1 MIESFLLLIV
11 MFSSVIVLPGFFI
24 FYFLIKKMKEYGFYE
39 NILAYVSSIFFVIF
53 FYFKDHGKLKINP
66 FIEFG
71 LIVFLCSF
79 LLALVVYIKKTE
91 SLYKDIIYLPI
102 LTILIIIWKY
112 SADGTAYYL
121 LLVFVL
127 IDYLLRSLFLKKYKA
142 IALIGSFIVYFVIS
156 VSDSN
161 FLGSENVDN
170 KKSDSSNVINNSKEK
185 ESLGSELRDGS
196 ENLSNDLTLFVGE
209 KISFP
214 REFKFTMK
222 YNNFETTTFR
232 TLTYKVKPHGEEE
245 RDELEI
251 SGTGVQEK
259 VDIRKGYNKDNESLV
274 NAIKFLVGRDI
285 ANKLHDEMNSNYNNF
300 YDLSKFRYFVYY
312 DMPGAEEKDGFLKS
326 EKIKLKEKQDA
337 IVFLLNF
344 NSNKKTKEEIEKDF
358 LVDFSEKEQI
368 KTIKNLMKT
377 KVLQDVNK
385 KEYLVAFLDYSY
397 NEKDEQIRNVKFVYN
412 VSIQDNGEVNVE
424 KSTQ

>member
-39 NILAYVSSIFFVIF
+39 NILAYVGSIFFVIF
-53 FYFKDHGKLKINP
+53 FYFKDNGKLKINP
-66 FIEFG
+66 FIEFS
-71 LIVFLCSF
+71 LVVFLCSF
-79 LLALVVYIKKTE
+79 FVALVVFIKRTK
-91 SLYKDIIYLPI
+91 SLHKDIIYLPI

-112 SADGTAYYL
+112 SSDGSTIYYL

-127 IDYLLRSLFLKKYKA
+127 IDYLVRSLFLKQYKTIA
-142 IALIGSFIVYFVIS
+142 IIGSFIVYFALS

-161 FLGSENVDN
+161 FLGSESISN
-170 KKSDSSNVINNSKEK
+170 KEQG
-185 ESLGSELRDGS
+185 SLGSELRDGS
-196 ENLSNDLTLFVGE
+196 ERLDNDLTLFVDE

-222 YNNFETTTFR
+222 YNNFETTSFR
-232 TLTYKVKPHGEEE
+232 SSTYKVKRPDEEE
-245 RDELEI
+245 RDEVEI
-251 SGTGVQEK
+251 NGTGVQEK

-274 NAIKFLVGRDI
+274 NVIKFLVGRDI
-285 ANKLHDEMNSNYNNF
+285 ANKLHDEMNANYNNF
-300 YDLSKFRYFVYY
+300 YALSKFRYFAYY
-312 DMPGAEEKDGFLKS
+312 DIAGAEEKSGFLKS
-326 EKIKLKEKQDA
+326 ENIKLKENQDA

-358 LVDFSEKEQI
+358 LVDFSEEEQI

-377 KVLQDVNK
+377 KVLKDVNK
-385 KEYLVAFLDYSY
+385 KEYLIAFTDSY
-397 NEKDEQIRNVKFVYN
+397 NKEEQARNINFIYN
-412 VSIQDNGEVNVE
+412 VSIKDNGEVIVE

>member
-1 MIESFLLLIV
+1 MIESLLLLIV

-24 FYFLIKKMKEYGFYE
+24 FYFLIKKMKEYGIYE
-39 NILAYVSSIFFVIF
+39 NLLAYISSIFFVIF
-53 FYFKDHGKLKINP
+53 FYFKDNGKLKINP

-79 LLALVVYIKKTE
+79 FVALVVYIKKTK
-91 SLYKDIIYLPI
+91 SPYKDITYLPI
-102 LTILIIIWKY
+102 LTITIIIWKY
-112 SADGTAYYL
+112 SSDGSVIYYL
-121 LLVFVL
+121 LLAFVL

-161 FLGSENVDN
+161 FLGSENVSN
-170 KKSDSSNVINNSKEK
+170 KEQG
-185 ESLGSELRDGS
+185 SLGSELRDGS
-196 ENLSNDLTLFVGE
+196 ENLGNDLTLFVEE

-222 YNNFETTTFR
+222 YNNFETTPFR
-232 TLTYKVKPHGEEE
+232 TLMYKVKPHGEEE
-245 RDELEI
+245 RDELEV

-259 VDIRKGYNKDNESLV
+259 VDIRKGFNKDNESFV
-274 NAIKFLVGRDI
+274 SAIKFLVGRDI
-285 ANKLHDEMNSNYNNF
+285 ANKLHDEMNANYNNF
-300 YDLSKFRYFVYY
+300 YALSKFRYFAYY
-312 DMPGAEEKDGFLKS
+312 DISGAEEKDGFLKS
-326 EKIKLKEKQDA
+326 ENIKLKENQDA

-358 LVDFSEKEQI
+358 LVDFPEKEQI

>member
-39 NILAYVSSIFFVIF
+39 NILAYVGSIFFVIF
-53 FYFKDHGKLKINP
+53 FYFKDHGRLSINP
-66 FIEFG
+66 FIEFV

-79 LLALVVYIKKTE
+79 FVALVVYIKKTE
-91 SLYKDIIYLPI
+91 SPYKDIIYLPI
-102 LTILIIIWKY
+102 LTIVIVIWKY
-112 SADGTAYYL
+112 SSDGSVIYYL
-121 LLVFVL
+121 LLAFVL

-142 IALIGSFIVYFVIS
+142 IALIGSFIVYFALS

-161 FLGSENVDN
+161 FLGSENVSN
-170 KKSDSSNVINNSKEK
+170 KEQG
-185 ESLGSELRDGS
+185 SLGSELRDDS
-196 ENLSNDLTLFVGE
+196 ESLGNDLTLFVNE

-232 TLTYKVKPHGEEE
+232 SSTYRVKTPDEEE
-245 RDELEI
+245 HNEVEI
-251 SGTGVQEK
+251 SGTGAQEK

-285 ANKLHDEMNSNYNNF
+285 ANKLHDEMNANYNNF
-300 YDLSKFRYFVYY
+300 YSLSRFRYLVFYEMSS
-312 DMPGAEEKDGFLKS
+312 DEKNKS
-326 EKIKLKEKQDA
+326 FFESENIKLKENQDG
-337 IVFLLNF
+337 IVFLLTT
-344 NSNKKTKEEIEKDF
+344 NKTQKDF
-358 LVDFSEKEQI
+358 LVDFSEEEQI
-368 KTIKNLMKT
+368 KTIKNLIKT
-377 KVLQDVNK
+377 KVLQEVNK
-385 KEYLVAFLDYSY
+385 KEYLIVFTDSY
-397 NEKDEQIRNVKFVYN
+397 NKEEQARKINFIYK
-412 VSIQDNGEVNVE
+412 VSIQDNGEVNVK

>member
-1 MIESFLLLIV
+1 MLFSFLLLFLMV
-11 MFSSVIVLPGFFI
+11 SSVILVPGFFA
-24 FYFLIKKMKEYGFYE
+24 FYFLIKKMREYGITE
-39 NILAYVSSIFFVIF
+39 NILAYIGSIVFVAF
-53 FYFKDHGKLKINP
+53 FYFKDNEKLKILG
-66 FIEFG
+66 FYEYIFVV
-71 LIVFLCSF
+71 LVCSF
-79 LLALVVYIKKTE
+79 LLALIVYIMRTK
-91 SLYKDIIYLPI
+91 SLYTDIIYLPI
-102 LTILIIIWKY
+102 VAILIVIWKY
-112 SADGTAYYL
+112 LLDESTLYYL

-127 IDYLLRSLFLKKYKA
+127 IDYLLRTLLLKQYKI
-142 IALIGSFIVYFVIS
+142 IALVGSFIVYFILS
-156 VSDSN
+156 VSNPTLLEPSN
-161 FLGSENVDN
+161 IAN
-170 KKSDSSNVINNSKEK
+170 KEK

-196 ENLSNDLTLFVGE
+196 ENLGNDLTLFVDE

-222 YNNFETTTFR
+222 YNNFETTPFR
-232 TLTYKVKPHGEEE
+232 TLTYKVKTPDEEE
-245 RDELEI
+245 HNEVEI

-285 ANKLHDEMNSNYNNF
+285 ANKLHDEMNANFNNF
-300 YDLSKFRYFVYY
+300 YDLSKFRYYTYY
-312 DMPGAEEKDGFLKS
+312 DISGAEEKSGFLKS
-326 EKIKLKEKQDA
+326 ENIKLKENQDA

-358 LVDFSEKEQI
+358 LVDFSGEEQI

-377 KVLQDVNK
+377 KVLKDVNK
-385 KEYLVAFLDYSY
+385 KEYLVAFSDYSY

-412 VSIQDNGEVNVE
+412 VSIKDNGEINVE

>member
-1 MIESFLLLIV
+1 MLFSFLLLFL
-11 MFSSVIVLPGFFI
+11 MASSVILVPGFFV
-24 FYFLIKKMKEYGFYE
+24 FYFLIKRMREYGITE
-39 NILAYVSSIFFVIF
+39 NILAYIGSMVFVAL
-53 FYFKDHGKLKINP
+53 FYLKDNGKLKILG
-66 FIEFG
+66 FYEYIFVI
-71 LIVFLCSF
+71 LVCSF
-79 LLALVVYIKKTE
+79 LLSLIVYIMRTK
-91 SLYKDIIYLPI
+91 SLYTDIIYLPI
-102 LTILIIIWKY
+102 LAILIVIWKY
-112 SADGTAYYL
+112 LLDESTLYYL

-127 IDYLLRSLFLKKYKA
+127 IDYLLRTLLLKQYKV
-142 IALIGSFIVYFVIS
+142 IALVGSFIIYFILS
-156 VSDSN
+156 VSNPTLLEPSN
-161 FLGSENVDN
+161 IAN
-170 KKSDSSNVINNSKEK
+170 KEK

-196 ENLSNDLTLFVGE
+196 ENLGNDLTLFVDE

-285 ANKLHDEMNSNYNNF
+285 ANKLHDEINANYNNF
-300 YDLSKFRYFVYY
+300 YSLSRFRYLVFYE
-312 DMPGAEEKDGFLKS
+312 MPSDEKNKS
-326 EKIKLKEKQDA
+326 FFESENIKLKENQDG
-337 IVFLLNF
+337 IVFLLTTT
-344 NSNKKTKEEIEKDF
+344 KTKKDF
-358 LVDFSEKEQI
+358 LVDFSEEEQI

-377 KVLQDVNK
+377 KVLKDVNK
-385 KEYLVAFLDYSY
+385 KEYLIAFTDSY
-397 NEKDEQIRNVKFVYN
+397 NKEEQVRKINFIYN
-412 VSIQDNGEVNVE
+412 VSIKDNGEVNVE

>member
-1 MIESFLLLIV
+1 MIESLLLLIV

-39 NILAYVSSIFFVIF
+39 NILAYVGSIFFVIF
-53 FYFKDHGKLKINP
+53 FYFKDNGKLKINP

-79 LLALVVYIKKTE
+79 FVALVVYIKKTE

-102 LTILIIIWKY
+102 LTIVIVIWKY
-112 SADGTAYYL
+112 SSDGSVIYYL
-121 LLVFVL
+121 LLAFVL
-127 IDYLLRSLFLKKYKA
+127 IDYLLRTLLLKQYKV
-142 IALIGSFIVYFVIS
+142 IALVGSFIVYFVLS

-161 FLGSENVDN
+161 FLGSENVSN
-170 KKSDSSNVINNSKEK
+170 KEQG
-185 ESLGSELRDGS
+185 SLGSELRDGS
-196 ENLSNDLTLFVGE
+196 ENLDNDLTLFVGE

-232 TLTYKVKPHGEEE
+232 TLTYKVQPHGEEE

-274 NAIKFLVGRDI
+274 NAVKFLVGRDI

-300 YDLSKFRYFVYY
+300 YALSKFRYFAYY
-312 DMPGAEEKDGFLKS
+312 DISGAEEKAGFLKS
-326 EKIKLKEKQDA
+326 ENIKLKENQDA

-358 LVDFSEKEQI
+358 LVDFSEEEQI

-377 KVLQDVNK
+377 KVLKEVNK
-385 KEYLVAFLDYSY
+385 KEYLIAFTDYSY

-412 VSIQDNGEVNVE
+412 ISIKDNGEINVK

>member
-1 MIESFLLLIV
+1 MLFSFLLLFLMV
-11 MFSSVIVLPGFFI
+11 SSVILVPGFFA
-24 FYFLIKKMKEYGFYE
+24 FYFLIKRIREYGITE
-39 NILAYVSSIFFVIF
+39 NILAYVGSIFFVIF
-53 FYFKDHGKLKINP
+53 FYFKDNGKLKINP

-79 LLALVVYIKKTE
+79 LLALAVFIKRTE
-91 SLYKDIIYLPI
+91 SLHKDIIYLPI
-102 LTILIIIWKY
+102 ITIIVVIWKY
-112 SADGTAYYL
+112 SADGTSYYL
-121 LLVFVL
+121 LLVFVV
-127 IDYLLRSLFLKKYKA
+127 IDYLLRTLLLKQYKA
-142 IALIGSFIVYFVIS
+142 IALIGSFIVYFVLS

-161 FLGSENVDN
+161 FLGSENVSN
-170 KKSDSSNVINNSKEK
+170 KEQG
-185 ESLGSELRDGS
+185 SLGSELRDGS
-196 ENLSNDLTLFVGE
+196 ENLDNDLTLFVDE

-222 YNNFETTTFR
+222 YNNFETSTFR
-232 TLTYKVKPHGEEE
+232 ASTYKVKRPEEEE
-245 RDELEI
+245 RNEVEI
-251 SGTGVQEK
+251 SGTGAQEK

-285 ANKLHDEMNSNYNNF
+285 ANKLHDEMNANFNNF
-300 YDLSKFRYFVYY
+300 YDLSKFRYYTYY
-312 DMPGAEEKDGFLKS
+312 DISGAEEKSGFLKS
-326 EKIKLKEKQDA
+326 ENIKLKENQDA

-358 LVDFSEKEQI
+358 LVDFSEEEQI

-377 KVLQDVNK
+377 KVLKDVNK
-385 KEYLVAFLDYSY
+385 KEYLVAFSDYSY

-412 VSIQDNGEVNVE
+412 VSIKDNGEINVE

>member
-1 MIESFLLLIV
+1 MIESLLLLIV
-11 MFSSVIVLPGFFI
+11 MFSSVIALPGFFI

-39 NILAYVSSIFFVIF
+39 NILAYIGSIFFVMF
-53 FYFKDHGKLKINP
+53 FYFKDNGKLKINP

-79 LLALVVYIKKTE
+79 LLALVVFIKRTK

-102 LTILIIIWKY
+102 VAILTVIWKY
-112 SADGTAYYL
+112 LSDGSTLYYL

-127 IDYLLRSLFLKKYKA
+127 IDYLLRTLLLKQYKV
-142 IALIGSFIVYFVIS
+142 IALVGSFIVYFVLS

-161 FLGSENVDN
+161 FLGSENVSN
-170 KKSDSSNVINNSKEK
+170 KEQG
-185 ESLGSELRDGS
+185 SLGSELRDGS
-196 ENLSNDLTLFVGE
+196 ESLDNDLTLFVDE

-222 YNNFETTTFR
+222 YNNFETTPFR
-232 TLTYKVKPHGEEE
+232 TLTYKVQPYGEEE
-245 RDELEI
+245 RDEVEI

-285 ANKLHDEMNSNYNNF
+285 ANKLHDELNANYNNF
-300 YDLSKFRYFVYY
+300 YSLSRFRYLVFYE
-312 DMPGAEEKDGFLKS
+312 MPSDERNKS
-326 EKIKLKEKQDA
+326 FFESENIKLKENQDG
-337 IVFLLNF
+337 IVFLLTTT
-344 NSNKKTKEEIEKDF
+344 KTKKDF
-358 LVDFSEKEQI
+358 LVDFSEEEQI

-377 KVLQDVNK
+377 KVLKDVNK
-385 KEYLVAFLDYSY
+385 KEYLIAFTDSY
-397 NEKDEQIRNVKFVYN
+397 NKEEQARNINFIYN
-412 VSIQDNGEVNVE
+412 VSIKDNGEVEVK

>member
-39 NILAYVSSIFFVIF
+39 NILAYVGSIFFVIF
-53 FYFKDHGKLKINP
+53 FYFKDNGKLKINP

-79 LLALVVYIKKTE
+79 FVALVVYIKKTE

-102 LTILIIIWKY
+102 LTIVIVIWKY
-112 SADGTAYYL
+112 SSDGSVIYYL
-121 LLVFVL
+121 LLAFVL
-127 IDYLLRSLFLKKYKA
+127 IDYLLRSLFLKKYKV
-142 IALIGSFIVYFVIS
+142 IALIGSFIVYFALS

-161 FLGSENVDN
+161 FLGSENVSN
-170 KKSDSSNVINNSKEK
+170 KEQG
-185 ESLGSELRDGS
+185 SLGGELRDGS
-196 ENLSNDLTLFVGE
+196 ENLGNDLTLFVDDE

-222 YNNFETTTFR
+222 YNNFETTLFR
-232 TLTYKVKPHGEEE
+232 SSTYKVKRPEEEE
-245 RDELEI
+245 RDEVEI
-251 SGTGVQEK
+251 SGTGAQEK

-274 NAIKFLVGRDI
+274 SAVKFLVGRDI
-285 ANKLHDEMNSNYNNF
+285 ANKLHDEMNANYNNF
-300 YDLSKFRYFVYY
+300 YSLSRFRYLVFYE
-312 DMPGAEEKDGFLKS
+312 MPSEEKNKS
-326 EKIKLKEKQDA
+326 FFESENIKLKENQDG
-337 IVFLLNF
+337 IVFLLTT
-344 NSNKKTKEEIEKDF
+344 NKTQKDF

-385 KEYLVAFLDYSY
+385 KEYLIAFTDSY
-397 NEKDEQIRNVKFVYN
+397 NKEEQARNINFIYN
-412 VSIQDNGEVNVE
+412 VSINDNGDVNVK
-424 KSTQ
+424 KST

>member
-1 MIESFLLLIV
+1 MLFSFLLLFLMV
-11 MFSSVIVLPGFFI
+11 SSVILVPGFFA
-24 FYFLIKKMKEYGFYE
+24 FYFLIKRIREYGITE
-39 NILAYVSSIFFVIF
+39 NILAYIGSMVFVAL
-53 FYFKDHGKLKINP
+53 FYLKDNGKLKILG
-66 FIEFG
+66 FYEYIFVI
-71 LIVFLCSF
+71 LVCSF
-79 LLALVVYIKKTE
+79 LLSLIVYIMRTK
-91 SLYKDIIYLPI
+91 SLYTDIIYLPI
-102 LTILIIIWKY
+102 LAILIVIWKY
-112 SADGTAYYL
+112 LLDESTLYYL

-127 IDYLLRSLFLKKYKA
+127 IDYLLRTLLLKQYKV
-142 IALIGSFIVYFVIS
+142 IALVGSFIIYFILS
-156 VSDSN
+156 VSNPTLLEPSN
-161 FLGSENVDN
+161 IAN
-170 KKSDSSNVINNSKEK
+170 KEK

-196 ENLSNDLTLFVGE
+196 ENLGNDLTLFVDE

-222 YNNFETTTFR
+222 YNNFETTSFR
-232 TLTYKVKPHGEEE
+232 SSTYKVKPHGEEE
-245 RDELEI
+245 RDEVEV

-259 VDIRKGYNKDNESLV
+259 VDIRKGFNKDNESFV
-274 NAIKFLVGRDI
+274 SAIKFLVGRDI
-285 ANKLHDEMNSNYNNF
+285 ANKLHDEMNANYNNF
-300 YDLSKFRYFVYY
+300 YDLSRFRYFVYY

-358 LVDFSEKEQI
+358 LYHFSEKEQI